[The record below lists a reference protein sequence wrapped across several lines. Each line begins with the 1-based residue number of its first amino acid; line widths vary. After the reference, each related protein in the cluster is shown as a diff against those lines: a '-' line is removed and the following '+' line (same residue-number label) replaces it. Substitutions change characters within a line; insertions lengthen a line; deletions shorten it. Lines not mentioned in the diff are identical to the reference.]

1 MVSIMFI
8 MWEVRSAPKG
18 KREVGV
24 DENVWL
30 TVVVSFTGCRAI
42 FVIHGD
48 TVQGA
53 ESYINYSYRV
63 RFYFLYKEIATA
75 SPSRS

>member
-1 MVSIMFI
+1 MPQKGDIDQKTAGKSGRQGRSPPQLVSIMFI

-30 TVVVSFTGCRAI
+30 TVVVSFTGCPCHLR
-42 FVIHGD
+42 H
-48 TVQGA
+48 
-53 ESYINYSYRV
+53 
-63 RFYFLYKEIATA
+63 
-75 SPSRS
+75 PW